1 MRYFQTRSPITPP
14 TQLALRF
21 PLLLKLLPIVTVAAL
36 LAACPPPGGGGTPPA
51 PTYTTTVSGKVTTPA
66 GKTVTQYETRARP
79 LVPSAADAKVW
90 ASTAPTTKVAVA
102 ADGSYTLEVAGH
114 PGTFTLNVDYP
125 AGRDYKA
132 GAPQS
137 VSTTAAAHTQNIVL
151 NYGYRTTLSG
161 EVFDTVP
168 GGPRNEVPV
177 IIKVE
182 VIEMTSRGGVPT
194 ITKVEGREAAR
205 TVSST
210 IGGNAGSYRITF
222 DHPGTFRA
230 TASFGGRSGEYSLGR
245 TTGGPVTTGGIIL
258 R

>member
-1 MRYFQTRSPITPP
+1 M
-14 TQLALRF
+14 
-21 PLLLKLLPIVTVAAL
+21 TVAAL

-66 GKTVTQYETRARP
+66 GKAVTQYETRARP
-79 LVPSAADAKVW
+79 LVPSAADAEVW

-102 ADGSYTLEVAGH
+102 ADGSYTLKVAGH
-114 PGTFTLNVDYP
+114 SGTFTINVDYP

-137 VSTTAAAHTQNIVL
+137 VNTTTAAHTQNIAL
-151 NYGYRTTLSG
+151 EYGYRTTLSG
-161 EVFDTVP
+161 EVIDSGTP
-168 GGPRNEVPV
+168 AGPRNEVPV
-177 IIKVE
+177 IIEVE
-182 VIEMTSRGGVPT
+182 DIEMTSRGGVPI
-194 ITKVEGREAAR
+194 ITQVKGREAAR

-222 DHPGTFRA
+222 DHPGAFRA
-230 TASFGGRSGEYSLGR
+230 TASFGGREGEYSLGR
-245 TTGGPVTTGGIIL
+245 NTGAPATTGTIVL

>member
-14 TQLALRF
+14 TQLAFRF
-21 PLLLKLLPIVTVAAL
+21 PLLLKFLPIVTVAAL

-66 GKTVTQYETRARP
+66 GNAVTQYETRAKP
-79 LVPSAADAKVW
+79 AVPSAADAKVW

-125 AGRDYKA
+125 AARDYKA

-137 VSTTAAAHTQNIVL
+137 VSTNAAAHTQNIAL
-151 NYGYRTTLSG
+151 EYGYRTTLSG
-161 EVFDTVP
+161 QVIDTDP
-168 GGPRNEVPV
+168 AGPRNEVPV
-177 IIKVE
+177 IID
-182 VIEMTSRGGVPT
+182 
-194 ITKVEGREAAR
+194 VEGREVGR
-205 TVSST
+205 TISST

-245 TTGGPVTTGGIIL
+245 NTGAPVTTGSIIL

>member
-1 MRYFQTRSPITPP
+1 M
-14 TQLALRF
+14 
-21 PLLLKLLPIVTVAAL
+21 

-51 PTYTTTVSGKVTTPA
+51 ATYTTTVRGKVTTPA
-66 GKTVTQYETRARP
+66 GNAVTQYETRARP
-79 LVPSAADAKVW
+79 SVPSAADAKVW

-125 AGRDYKA
+125 AARDYKA

-137 VSTTAAAHTQNIVL
+137 VSTNAAAHTQNIVL

-161 EVFDTVP
+161 QVIDTDP
-168 GGPRNEVPV
+168 AGPRNEVPV
-177 IIKVE
+177 IIDVESTTVEDPPGSGVE
-182 VIEMTSRGGVPT
+182 VVVGGVE
-194 ITKVEGREAAR
+194 VAR

-245 TTGGPVTTGGIIL
+245 NTGAPVTTGSIIL